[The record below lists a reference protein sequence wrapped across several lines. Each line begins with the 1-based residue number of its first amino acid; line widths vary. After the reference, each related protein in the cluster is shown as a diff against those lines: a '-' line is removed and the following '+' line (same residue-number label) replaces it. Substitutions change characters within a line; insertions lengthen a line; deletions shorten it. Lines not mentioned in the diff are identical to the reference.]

1 MDSMSLPPASPGS
14 PTGPP
19 AGSRAGSRASAVE
32 TGRDDDGGRHH
43 GEYKVS
49 GGKLVVADFDVVAG
63 ALANVSVSGD
73 FFLEPD
79 EALLEI
85 NHALTGLP
93 ADAGAAEIAAAV
105 ESALPSDAVLFGFS
119 TDAVAVAVR
128 RGLAKAT
135 GWTDHHWNIIA
146 PSVLPTHV
154 NVALD
159 EVLTEEVGAGR
170 RNPTLRFWD
179 WEEPS
184 VVIGSFQSV
193 RNELHPEGVARH
205 GISVVRRISGGGA
218 MFMEAGNCIT
228 YSLYLP
234 QTLVDGISFADSYA
248 FLDAWVLAALEKVG
262 INAFYVPLN
271 DIATEQGKIG
281 GAAQKRLANGGMLHH
296 VTMSY
301 DIDADKMVEV
311 LRIGKEK
318 LSDKGTTSAKKRVD
332 PLRRQT
338 GLARGEI
345 VAAMM
350 EVFTERYA
358 ATASELTPAELDA
371 AHRRVESKFGTAEW
385 LHRVP

>member
-1 MDSMSLPPASPGS
+1 MTATPF
-14 PTGPP
+14 
-19 AGSRAGSRASAVE
+19 SA
-32 TGRDDDGGRHH
+32 DDDGAPRLH
-43 GEYKVS
+43 GEYKVP
-49 GGKLVVADFDVVAG
+49 GGKLVVVDLDIADGIFAG
-63 ALANVSVSGD
+63 VSVSGD

-79 EALLEI
+79 EALLDI
-85 NHALTGLP
+85 NAALEGLP
-93 ADAGAAEIAAAV
+93 ESSTAEEIAAAV
-105 ESALPSDAVLFGFS
+105 EASLPPHAVMFGFS
-119 TDAVAVAVR
+119 ADAVAVATR
-128 RGLAKAT
+128 RALSKAT
-135 GWTDHHWNIIA
+135 AWSDHHWNIIA
-146 PSVLPTHV
+146 PTVLPTHL

-170 RNPTLRFWD
+170 RNPTIRFWD
-179 WEEPS
+179 WQEPS
-184 VVIGSFQSV
+184 AIIGSFQSY
-193 RNELHPEGVARH
+193 RNEVDPAGVARH
-205 GISVVRRISGGGA
+205 GITVVRRISGGGA

-228 YSLYLP
+228 YSLYVP

-248 FLDAWVLAALEKVG
+248 FLDAWVMAALKQLG

-271 DIATEQGKIG
+271 DIVTDQGKIG

-338 GLARGEI
+338 GLARTDI

-350 EVFTERYA
+350 DVFSGRYGATPSEISPTELETARERVA
-358 ATASELTPAELDA
+358 A
-371 AHRRVESKFGTAEW
+371 KFGTEEW

>member
-1 MDSMSLPPASPGS
+1 MSLPPVSPGS
-14 PTGPP
+14 AASSADGPTSDLGP
-19 AGSRAGSRASAVE
+19 GS
-32 TGRDDDGGRHH
+32 DDGGGRHH
-43 GEYKVS
+43 GEYKVH

-79 EALLEI
+79 EALLDI
-85 NHALTGLP
+85 NRALTGLP
-93 ADAGAAEIAAAV
+93 ADSGAAEIAAAV
-105 ESALPSDAVLFGFS
+105 ESALPADAVLFGFS

-135 GWTDHHWNIIA
+135 GWGDHHWNIIA

-193 RNELHPEGVARH
+193 RNELYPEGVARH

-248 FLDAWVLAALEKVG
+248 FLDAWVLAALEKLG
-262 INAFYVPLN
+262 ISAFYVPLN
-271 DIATEQGKIG
+271 DIATDQGKIG

-311 LRIGKEK
+311 LRVGKEK

-338 GLARGEI
+338 GLAREEI

-350 EVFTERYA
+350 AVFTERYA
-358 ATASELTPAELDA
+358 ATASELTAAELEA
-371 AHRRVESKFGTAEW
+371 AHRRVESKFGTVEW

>member
-1 MDSMSLPPASPGS
+1 MSLPPASPGS
-14 PTGPP
+14 PIGPP

-135 GWTDHHWNIIA
+135 GWGDHHWNIIA

-193 RNELHPEGVARH
+193 RNELYPEGVARH

-248 FLDAWVLAALEKVG
+248 FLDAWVLAALEKLG
-262 INAFYVPLN
+262 ISAFYVPLN
-271 DIATEQGKIG
+271 DIATDQGKIG

-311 LRIGKEK
+311 LRVGKEK

-338 GLARGEI
+338 GLAREEI

-350 EVFTERYA
+350 AVFTERYA
-358 ATASELTPAELDA
+358 ATASELTAAELEA
-371 AHRRVESKFGTAEW
+371 AHRRVESKFGTVEW

>member
-1 MDSMSLPPASPGS
+1 MTSLPAQ
-14 PTGPP
+14 
-19 AGSRAGSRASAVE
+19 E
-32 TGRDDDGGRHH
+32 MNDDGTHLH
-43 GEYKVS
+43 GEYKVP
-49 GGKLVVADFDVVAG
+49 GGKLVVVDLDVAEG
-63 ALANVSVSGD
+63 RFANVSVSGD

-85 NHALTGLP
+85 NSALTGLP
-93 ADAGAAEIAAAV
+93 AESSAAEIASAV
-105 ESALPSDAVLFGFS
+105 KARLPEGAVLFGFS
-119 TDAVAVAVR
+119 VDAVAVTVR
-128 RGLAKAT
+128 RALSKAT
-135 GWTDHHWNIIA
+135 GWADHQWDVIP
-146 PSVLPTHV
+146 PSVLPTPV

-179 WEEPS
+179 WAEPS

-193 RNELHPEGVARH
+193 RNEVDPEGVARH
-205 GISVVRRISGGGA
+205 GVTVVRRISGGGA

-248 FLDAWVLAALEKVG
+248 FLDSWVMAALEKLG
-262 INAFYVPLN
+262 ISAFYVPLN
-271 DIATEQGKIG
+271 DIATDQGKIG

-301 DIDADKMVEV
+301 DIDADKMVDV

-318 LSDKGTTSAKKRVD
+318 LSDKGTRSAKKRVD

-338 GLARGEI
+338 GLAR
-345 VAAMM
+345 AAIIDAMQ
-350 EVFTERYA
+350 EVFTERYGA
-358 ATASELTPAELDA
+358 VVSRLTEDELAEA
-371 AHRRVESKFGTAEW
+371 RKRVDTKFGTAEW
-385 LHRVP
+385 LNRVP

>member
-1 MDSMSLPPASPGS
+1 MRALAFSGKMDSMTSQ
-14 PTGPP
+14 PTP
-19 AGSRAGSRASAVE
+19 E
-32 TGRDDDGGRHH
+32 TQNYDDDTRLH
-43 GEYKVS
+43 GEYKVP
-49 GGKLVVADFDVVAG
+49 GGKLVVVDLEVANG
-63 ALANVSVSGD
+63 RFSNVSLSGD

-79 EALLEI
+79 EALQDI
-85 NHALTGLP
+85 NRALTGLP
-93 ADAGAAEIAAAV
+93 DQSTAADIAAAV
-105 ESALPSDAVLFGFS
+105 TADLPEGAVLFGFS
-119 TDAVAVAVR
+119 AEAVAITVR
-128 RGLAKAT
+128 RALSKAT
-135 GWTDHHWNIIA
+135 GWSDHQWEVI
-146 PSVLPTHV
+146 PPTVLPTEV

-159 EVLTEEVGAGR
+159 EVLTEKVGAGL

-193 RNELHPEGVARH
+193 RNEVDPDGVARH
-205 GISVVRRISGGGA
+205 GITVVRRISGGGA

-248 FLDAWVLAALEKVG
+248 FLDSWVMAALEKLG

-271 DIATEQGKIG
+271 DIATDQGKIG

-301 DIDADKMVEV
+301 DIDADKMVDV

-318 LSDKGTTSAKKRVD
+318 LSDKGTRSAKKRVD

-338 GLARGEI
+338 GLARSAI
-345 VAAMM
+345 LKAMQD
-350 EVFTERYA
+350 VFMERYGA
-358 ATASELTPAELDA
+358 VESRLSEAELAEAGKRVDA
-371 AHRRVESKFGTAEW
+371 KFGTDEW
-385 LHRVP
+385 LNRVP

>member
-1 MDSMSLPPASPGS
+1 MTPTPRPAEVRP
-14 PTGPP
+14 
-19 AGSRAGSRASAVE
+19 SRF
-32 TGRDDDGGRHH
+32 H
-43 GEYKVS
+43 GEYKVP
-49 GGKLVVADFDVVAG
+49 GGKLVVVDLDVEDGLLAG
-63 ALANVSVSGD
+63 VSVSGD

-79 EALLEI
+79 EALPEI
-85 NHALTGLP
+85 NGALAGMPESTTP
-93 ADAGAAEIAAAV
+93 ADLAAAITA
-105 ESALPSDAVLFGFS
+105 SLPPGAVLFGFS
-119 TDAVAVAVR
+119 ADAVAIAVR
-128 RGLAKAT
+128 RALAHAT
-135 GWTDHHWNIIA
+135 TWSDHHWNIIA
-146 PSVLPTHV
+146 PTVLPTHL

-193 RNELHPEGVARH
+193 RNELEPEGVARH

-234 QTLVDGISFADSYA
+234 QTLVDGISFTDSYA
-248 FLDAWVLAALEKVG
+248 FLDAWVMAALEKLG
-262 INAFYVPLN
+262 ISAFYVPLN
-271 DIATEQGKIG
+271 DITTDQGKIG

-318 LSDKGTTSAKKRVD
+318 LSDKGTRSAKKRVD

-338 GLARGEI
+338 GLARTEI
-345 VAAMM
+345 IAAMM
-350 EVFTERYA
+350 EVFAERYA
-358 ATASELTPAELDA
+358 ATASELTGAELA
-371 AHRRVESKFGTAEW
+371 AARERVASKFGTHEW

>member
-1 MDSMSLPPASPGS
+1 MEVMTGTPLTENDSGAPRL
-14 PTGPP
+14 
-19 AGSRAGSRASAVE
+19 
-32 TGRDDDGGRHH
+32 H
-43 GEYKVS
+43 GEYKVP
-49 GGKLVVADFDVVAG
+49 GGKLVVVDLDVVDGAFAG
-63 ALANVSVSGD
+63 VSLSGD

-79 EALLEI
+79 EALLDI
-85 NHALTGLP
+85 NSALEGLP
-93 ADAGAAEIAAAV
+93 ESSTAAEIAAAV
-105 ESALPSDAVLFGFS
+105 EAALPAEAVLFGFS
-119 TDAVAVAVR
+119 AGAVAVAVR
-128 RGLAKAT
+128 RALSKAT
-135 GWTDHHWNIIA
+135 HWSDHHWNIIG
-146 PSVLPTHV
+146 PTVLPTHL

-184 VVIGSFQSV
+184 VIIGSFQSV
-193 RNELHPEGVARH
+193 RNEVHPDGVARH
-205 GISVVRRISGGGA
+205 GITVVRRISGGGA

-248 FLDAWVLAALEKVG
+248 FLDAWVMAALKHLG
-262 INAFYVPLN
+262 IDAFYVPLN
-271 DIATEQGKIG
+271 DIATDQGKIG

-318 LSDKGTTSAKKRVD
+318 LSDKGTASAKKRVD

-338 GLARGEI
+338 GLARTEI
-345 VAAMM
+345 VSAMM
-350 EVFTERYA
+350 DVFAGRYG
-358 ATASELTPAELDA
+358 ATASELTDAELETA
-371 AHRRVESKFGTAEW
+371 RQRVATKFGTHEW
-385 LHRVP
+385 LYRVP

>member
-1 MDSMSLPPASPGS
+1 MRAFAFSGKMDSMTSQ
-14 PTGPP
+14 PTP
-19 AGSRAGSRASAVE
+19 E
-32 TGRDDDGGRHH
+32 TQNYDDDTRLH
-43 GEYKVS
+43 GEYKVP
-49 GGKLVVADFDVVAG
+49 GGKLVVVDLEVANG
-63 ALANVSVSGD
+63 RFANVSLSGD

-79 EALLEI
+79 EALQDI
-85 NHALTGLP
+85 NRALTGLP
-93 ADAGAAEIAAAV
+93 EKSTAADIAAAV
-105 ESALPSDAVLFGFS
+105 TADLPEGAVLFGFS
-119 TDAVAVAVR
+119 AEAVAITVR
-128 RGLAKAT
+128 RALSKAT
-135 GWTDHHWNIIA
+135 GWSDHQWEVI
-146 PSVLPTHV
+146 PPTVLPTEV

-159 EVLTEEVGAGR
+159 EVLTEEVGAGL

-193 RNELHPEGVARH
+193 RNEVDPDGVARH
-205 GISVVRRISGGGA
+205 GITVVRRISGGGA

-248 FLDAWVLAALEKVG
+248 FLDSWVMAALEKLG

-271 DIATEQGKIG
+271 DIATDQGKIG

-301 DIDADKMVEV
+301 DIDADKMVDV

-318 LSDKGTTSAKKRVD
+318 LSDKGTRSAKKRVD

-338 GLARGEI
+338 GLARSAI
-345 VAAMM
+345 LMAMQD
-350 EVFTERYA
+350 VFMERYGA
-358 ATASELTPAELDA
+358 VESRLSEAELAEAGKRVDA
-371 AHRRVESKFGTAEW
+371 KFGTDEW
-385 LHRVP
+385 LNRVP

>member
-1 MDSMSLPPASPGS
+1 MTAMPPPARRSAS
-14 PTGPP
+14 
-19 AGSRAGSRASAVE
+19 SR
-32 TGRDDDGGRHH
+32 H
-43 GEYKVS
+43 GEYKVP
-49 GGKLVVADFDVVAG
+49 GGKLVVVDLDVIG
-63 ALANVSVSGD
+63 GRLANVSVSGD

-79 EALLEI
+79 EALLDI
-85 NHALTGLP
+85 NRGLAGLP
-93 ADAGAAEIAAAV
+93 ETTTAAELAAV
-105 ESALPSDAVLFGFS
+105 VSSSLPAGSALFGFS
-119 TDAVAVAVR
+119 ADAVAVTVR
-128 RGLAKAT
+128 RALAKAT
-135 GWTDHHWNIIA
+135 SWADHEWNVIA
-146 PSVLPTHV
+146 PTVLPTEI

-179 WEEPS
+179 WQEPS

-193 RNELHPEGVARH
+193 RNEVDPAGVEKH
-205 GISVVRRISGGGA
+205 GITVVRRISGGGA

-234 QTLVDGISFADSYA
+234 QTLVDGISFADSYP
-248 FLDAWVLAALEKVG
+248 FLDSWVMAALEKLG

-271 DIATEQGKIG
+271 DIATDQGKIG

-318 LSDKGTTSAKKRVD
+318 LSDKGTRSAKKRVD

-338 GLARGEI
+338 GLARTAI
-345 VAAMM
+345 IAAMS
-350 EVFTERYA
+350 EVFTDRYG
-358 ATASELTPAELDA
+358 ATPSQLTEAELGTA
-371 AHRRVESKFGTAEW
+371 RERVGSKFGTAGW

>member
-1 MDSMSLPPASPGS
+1 MRALAFSGKMDSMTSQ
-14 PTGPP
+14 PTP
-19 AGSRAGSRASAVE
+19 E
-32 TGRDDDGGRHH
+32 TQNYDDDTRLH
-43 GEYKVS
+43 GEYKVP
-49 GGKLVVADFDVVAG
+49 GGKLVVVDLEVANG
-63 ALANVSVSGD
+63 RFANVSLSGD

-79 EALLEI
+79 EALQDI
-85 NHALTGLP
+85 NRALTGLP
-93 ADAGAAEIAAAV
+93 DQSTAADIAAAV
-105 ESALPSDAVLFGFS
+105 TADLPEGAVLFGFS
-119 TDAVAVAVR
+119 AEAVAITVR
-128 RGLAKAT
+128 RALSKAT
-135 GWTDHHWNIIA
+135 GWSDHHWEVI
-146 PSVLPTHV
+146 PPTVLPTEV

-159 EVLTEEVGAGR
+159 EVLTEEVGAGL

-193 RNELHPEGVARH
+193 RNEVDPDGVARH
-205 GISVVRRISGGGA
+205 GITVVRRISGGGA

-248 FLDAWVLAALEKVG
+248 FLDSWVMAALEKLG

-271 DIATEQGKIG
+271 DIATDQGKIG

-301 DIDADKMVEV
+301 DIDADKMVDV

-318 LSDKGTTSAKKRVD
+318 LSDKGTRSAKKRVD

-338 GLARGEI
+338 GLARSAI
-345 VAAMM
+345 LKAMQD
-350 EVFTERYA
+350 VFMERYGA
-358 ATASELTPAELDA
+358 VESRLSEAELAEAGKRVDA
-371 AHRRVESKFGTAEW
+371 KFGTDEW
-385 LHRVP
+385 LNRVP